1 MNVIVKEGVSDEL
14 SLKILLEY
22 DIYNKEMEF
31 YGEIV
36 PKFNEK
42 LKLLDEPSLLAEA
55 FGVCKQRNV
64 LILEDLSVL
73 GYKSRSGADGLNAN
87 ETKAVL
93 KRLATFH
100 AIGAVL
106 QEEQPN
112 IFASFKYGALN

>member
-42 LKLLDEPSLLAEA
+42 LKLLDEPSRSIWCVLCVNSEI
-55 FGVCKQRNV
+55 V
-64 LILEDLSVL
+64 LILEDLSVR

-112 IFASFKYGALN
+112 IFANFKYGALN